1 VYRKAS
7 LHVLFVVA
15 LVAYGFMPSFAQSPP
30 SPASGVLATVNG
42 VAITEEDVRYA
53 LARTG
58 AHKTGGRAVNKKDVL
73 ERIIQQELIYQ
84 RAVELGLEADPKYQE
99 DLRKLEVQVKAFKRE
114 RLSGVFF
121 QREIPRLTQVS
132 DAEAREYYEKNSA
145 RLRTEF
151 KVWQILK
158 RNKEQIDQA
167 LKDLVRGEPFENVA
181 GKGLPNLPAGANKPW
196 ELGYLRWEQLPEPW
210 REVVPTLKPGERSDI
225 IQGTN
230 NRFWIIKLIDKREIT
245 ADSFEKRKPSI
256 IKMLRAEKMGSLQE
270 NISRDIRKKA
280 NITYAK

>member
-1 VYRKAS
+1 M
-7 LHVLFVVA
+7 L
-15 LVAYGFMPSFAQSPP
+15 SFAQSPP

-53 LARTG
+53 LARSG
-58 AHKTGGRAVNKKDVL
+58 AHKTGGRAINKKDVL
-73 ERIIQQELIYQ
+73 EQIIQQELIYQ

-114 RLSGVFF
+114 RLSGIFF
-121 QREIPRLTQVS
+121 QQEIPRRTQVS
-132 DAEAREYYEKNSA
+132 DAEAREYYAKNSA

-158 RNKEQIDQA
+158 RNKKQIDQA
-167 LKDLVRGEPFENVA
+167 LKDLVRGEPFEVVA
-181 GKGLPNLPAGANKPW
+181 GKGLPNLPAGVNNPW

-230 NRFWIIKLIDKREIT
+230 NRFWIIKLIDRREIP
-245 ADSFEKRKPSI
+245 ADSFEKSKPSI
-256 IKMLRAEKMGSLQE
+256 IKMLRAEKMGQLQE
-270 NISRDIRKKA
+270 HINRDIRKNA
-280 NITYAK
+280 RITYAK